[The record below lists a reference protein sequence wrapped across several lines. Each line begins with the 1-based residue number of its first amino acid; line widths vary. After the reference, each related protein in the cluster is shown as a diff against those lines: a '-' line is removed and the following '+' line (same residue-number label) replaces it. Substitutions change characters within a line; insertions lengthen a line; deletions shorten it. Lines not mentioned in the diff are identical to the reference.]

1 MENTVVSRE
10 VIDFIIGADIP
21 PEVTQ
26 GLSSD
31 ALSDVIDTIFWAFEA
46 DDGAINYRNV
56 YDSSMA
62 RLIEHH
68 KQGRLQNDFWEI
80 AEIMN
85 RTILS
90 ITTAMK
96 TQAQDF

>member
-31 ALSDVIDTIFWAFEA
+31 ALSDVIDTIF
-46 DDGAINYRNV
+46 
-56 YDSSMA
+56 
-62 RLIEHH
+62 
-68 KQGRLQNDFWEI
+68 
-80 AEIMN
+80 
-85 RTILS
+85 
-90 ITTAMK
+90 
-96 TQAQDF
+96 